1 MKRSNSNS
9 THPSGTNNNSN
20 NNSNSEAIYTQ
31 RNKEKMVT
39 QVTMALKYVHL
50 MEMFE
55 AFIMSFQDV
64 SNRRRIELLRAFNR
78 MGFDS
83 ENMRRKVMSR
93 AGLSGRNEYNRP
105 VPKVFEDVIKTAAAW
120 FRRSHPYLAIQVR
133 TKKTGNGRHIHLCFG
148 YRMNAIKG
156 RFNELFVEQNRF
168 SRPYHG
174 YVPIVAILVAKRGR
188 LFIDELRLGDF
199 GGDAMEVTE
208 DYYLRL
214 YDGLLTP
221 SNVHN
226 RRHRKIIRM
235 ASDIHD
241 RGGTAWFRK
250 QNWKTGFGSFGR
262 IDSLSH
268 LANLYRQGN
277 ILQDMSLQNLN
288 NNVKQARNRAKATDA
303 RKKAVRGVKMST
315 KPKKRKPRQRTTGQT
330 NRKRSRA

>member
-1 MKRSNSNS
+1 MHQKNWQGTFGVNSSKCYKRMYLSRSSQVRRQCGIPAVAGHFRAKLFRGLLEVWKHSCFFLSHTMKRSNSNS

-250 QNWKTGFGSFGR
+250 QNWKTGLVRSEGS
-262 IDSLSH
+262 IH
-268 LANLYRQGN
+268 
-277 ILQDMSLQNLN
+277 
-288 NNVKQARNRAKATDA
+288 
-303 RKKAVRGVKMST
+303 
-315 KPKKRKPRQRTTGQT
+315 
-330 NRKRSRA
+330 